1 MQRYYIAIDLKSF
14 YASVECAE
22 RNLDPLDTNLIVADE
37 SRTDKTICLAVSPSM
52 KKYGLPGR
60 CRLFEARQKISEVN
74 RRRKSAIHQRSF
86 SSKTYLNSVL
96 ECHPEYE
103 LDCIIAPPQ
112 MAKYIKVSSQIYN
125 IYLNYVSREDI
136 HVYSIDE
143 VFIDASPYLNMYS
156 MSPRELAMKM
166 IQDVLH
172 ETHITATAGIGTN
185 LYLAKIAMDIVAKH
199 IPADKDGV
207 RIAELDEIS
216 FRKKLWNHKP
226 LSDFWRIGPGIQA
239 HLNRLGIQTM
249 GDLARVSLGTPNDVF
264 NQELLYKEFGINA
277 ELLIDH
283 AWGIEPCTMN
293 AIKNYKSKSSSV
305 SQGQVLQSAYDFDK
319 ARIVIR
325 EMAETLSL
333 ELTGKN
339 LLCSQFYVFIG
350 YDAQSVE
357 KAKHLS
363 CDPYGRPVPK
373 PVHGG
378 VNFNH
383 PTSSTSVLA
392 DSAEYIFEKIADRNL
407 KVRRLNVCANNV
419 VDEVTYKA
427 CHRYVQGELFETEND
442 RKVTE
447 QEKLREEKERNLQKM
462 VIEVKNK
469 YGKNAMLKAM
479 NLQDGAMQITRNGQ
493 IGGHKA

>member
-52 KKYGLPGR
+52 KKHGLPGR

-74 RRRKSAIHQRSF
+74 RKRRAAIHQKPFASR
-86 SSKTYLNSVL
+86 TYLNSVL
-96 ECHPEYE
+96 EVHPEYE

-112 MAKYIKVSSQIYN
+112 MARYIEVSSQIYN

-143 VFIDASPYLNMYS
+143 VFIDATPYLNLYKMT
-156 MSPRELAMKM
+156 PHDLAMKM

-207 RIAELDEIS
+207 RIAELDEMS

-226 LSDFWRIGPGIQA
+226 LSDFWRIGPGTQT

-249 GDLARVSLGTPNDVF
+249 GDLARVSLGSANDVL
-264 NQELLYKEFGINA
+264 NAELLYKEFGINA

-283 AWGIEPCTMN
+283 AWGIEPCPMS
-293 AIKNYKSKSSSV
+293 AIKQYKPKSSSL
-305 SQGQVLQSAYDFDK
+305 SQGQVLQSAYEFDK

-333 ELTGKN
+333 DLAEKN
-339 LLCSQFYVFIG
+339 LLCTQFYVFIG
-350 YDAQSVE
+350 YDSQSLE
-357 KAKHLS
+357 KASVLS
-363 CDPYGRPVPK
+363 SDPYGRPVPK
-373 PVHGG
+373 PTHGG
-378 VNFNH
+378 MNFDH
-383 PTSSTSVLA
+383 PLSSTSILA
-392 DSAEYIFEKIADRNL
+392 ESAEYIFDRIADRNL
-407 KVRRLNVCANNV
+407 KIRRLNVCANNI
-419 VDEVTYKA
+419 VDELLYKS
-427 CHRYVQGELFETEND
+427 REKYVQGNLFETEAE
-442 RKVTE
+442 RKTTE

-479 NLQDGAMQITRNGQ
+479 NLQEGAMQITRNAQ

>member
-1 MQRYYIAIDLKSF
+1 M
-14 YASVECAE
+14 
-22 RNLDPLDTNLIVADE
+22 
-37 SRTDKTICLAVSPSM
+37 
-52 KKYGLPGR
+52 
-60 CRLFEARQKISEVN
+60 
-74 RRRKSAIHQRSF
+74 
-86 SSKTYLNSVL
+86 
-96 ECHPEYE
+96 
-103 LDCIIAPPQ
+103 
-112 MAKYIKVSSQIYN
+112 
-125 IYLNYVSREDI
+125 
-136 HVYSIDE
+136 
-143 VFIDASPYLNMYS
+143 
-156 MSPRELAMKM
+156 
-166 IQDVLH
+166 
-172 ETHITATAGIGTN
+172 
-185 LYLAKIAMDIVAKH
+185 
-199 IPADKDGV
+199 

-249 GDLARVSLGTPNDVF
+249 GDLARVSLGSPNDVF

-333 ELTGKN
+333 DLTEKN

-350 YDAQSVE
+350 YDAQSIE
-357 KAKHLS
+357 KAKYLS

-383 PTSSTSVLA
+383 PTSSTSILA

-442 RKVTE
+442 RKLTE
-447 QEKLREEKERNLQKM
+447 QEKLREKKERNLQKM